1 MLAQDYHLVC
11 AQPEV
16 ISNFHRLHNGD
27 EKAHV
32 GKWAPVNFDDAP
44 DLTKRRTVLYTS
56 QLNIPTWLRKILG
69 APLEGTFQRLV
80 HCIRIGVVCS
90 STPNSAVFSP
100 GCRVVLGRAVNCNV
114 HVWPQH
120 KLCSTHKAP
129 LKRVVNPE
137 LLCMMRDRDPWDSQ
151 TPL

>member
-1 MLAQDYHLVC
+1 MQDYHLVC

-16 ISNFHRLHNGD
+16 TSNFHRLHNGD

-69 APLEGTFQRLV
+69 AQDLR
-80 HCIRIGVVCS
+80 S
-90 STPNSAVFSP
+90 
-100 GCRVVLGRAVNCNV
+100 LGRHTSKAGTL
-114 HVWPQH
+114 HADW
-120 KLCSTHKAP
+120 CSVLIHP
-129 LKRVVNPE
+129 F
-137 LLCMMRDRDPWDSQ
+137 
-151 TPL
+151 

>member
-1 MLAQDYHLVC
+1 MQDYHLVC

-16 ISNFHRLHNGD
+16 TSNFHRLHNGD

-56 QLNIPTWLRKILG
+56 QLHIPTWLRKILG
-69 APLEGTFQRLV
+69 AQDLRSLGRHRHQRLV
-80 HCIRIGVVCS
+80 HCMRIGAVCS
-90 STPNSAVFSP
+90 STPASAVFPP
-100 GCRVVLGRAVNCNV
+100 GCRIVSGRVVNCNA

-120 KLCSTHKAP
+120 EFCSIHI
-129 LKRVVNPE
+129 
-137 LLCMMRDRDPWDSQ
+137 M
-151 TPL
+151 

>member
-1 MLAQDYHLVC
+1 MTVQDYHRVC

-16 ISNFHRLHNGD
+16 VSNFHRLHNGD

-69 APLEGTFQRLV
+69 AQAMKLPWKAHIEGWCTVCGLVQCAYPPLPVQCIHLV
-80 HCIRIGVVCS
+80 AELSWERCS
-90 STPNSAVFSP
+90 IA
-100 GCRVVLGRAVNCNV
+100 
-114 HVWPQH
+114 
-120 KLCSTHKAP
+120 
-129 LKRVVNPE
+129 
-137 LLCMMRDRDPWDSQ
+137 MYMRGLSISCAAF
-151 TPL
+151 T